1 MKGTNWPS
9 LLLSALIGVVLSGGA
24 MVVRGEM
31 LGNAAAD
38 KAEERL
44 NIKIGDLKEEIG
56 QDIREIKDAIIRLE
70 GKLDK

>member
-1 MKGTNWPS
+1 MKGNNWPS

-44 NIKIGDLKEEIG
+44 NIKVDDLKEEIG